1 MKQLVTALGLMA
13 KLSQLFVDA
22 KSTRTIKVT
31 EELEIGLSFKHVQDE
46 GTETVLVNEKVLL
59 ETDLKQWLLF
69 DIESSKHALHA

>member
-1 MKQLVTALGLMA
+1 MKQLVTALGFMA

-22 KSTRTIKVT
+22 KSTRSIKVT
-31 EELEIGLSFKHVQDE
+31 DELEIGLSFKHVQDE
-46 GTETVLVNEKVLL
+46 GAETVLVNEKVLL